1 MAREIELKVPLSEQ
15 QFSHLKEIIQASQDF
30 KNLSFHSLSHIIKS
44 DEYFSRYKTH
54 EERKKNNE
62 LKVIRIRSE
71 KKLAIKPSG
80 IDIFGDESENNETS
94 YFCIK
99 QKTLENGVEFNS
111 EHETKVENPEVL
123 RAFFK
128 ASGYIKWFEKKKDS
142 YSVYCLLKEGRKLE
156 FEAHLELLKVNG
168 LSYIE
173 IEYTKETPEADKVR
187 LLLEKILLALEI
199 DPEKRDKR
207 SWAEIINS

>member
-1 MAREIELKVPLSEQ
+1 
-15 QFSHLKEIIQASQDF
+15 
-30 KNLSFHSLSHIIKS
+30 
-44 DEYFSRYKTH
+44 
-54 EERKKNNE
+54 
-62 LKVIRIRSE
+62 
-71 KKLAIKPSG
+71 
-80 IDIFGDESENNETS
+80 
-94 YFCIK
+94 
-99 QKTLENGVEFNS
+99 VEFNS

-123 RAFFK
+123 RAFFE

-142 YSVYCLLKEGRKLE
+142 YSVYCLLKEGGNLE

-168 LSYIE
+168 LPYIE

-187 LLLEKILLALEI
+187 LLLEKILLVLEI